1 MTSDSTR
8 ISESTRI
15 SDDAPAAA
23 GATGR
28 AGERASRSSTG
39 VLTDD
44 LVQAVLAVPGV
55 GGLEPGVTSTL
66 RALDAR
72 LRRRPEAVARY
83 GLHLE
88 EAQARV
94 VVEVG
99 LRTQEPLRQVVED
112 LQATVAGVL
121 EDAGHGDLEV
131 LVRVQSA

>member
-1 MTSDSTR
+1 MTSDSIRTSDGASPTR
-8 ISESTRI
+8 
-15 SDDAPAAA
+15 
-23 GATGR
+23 
-28 AGERASRSSTG
+28 TG

-44 LVQAVLAVPGV
+44 LVRAVLAVPGV

-83 GLHLE
+83 GLHLD
-88 EAQARV
+88 EAQSRV

-121 EDAGHGDLEV
+121 GASGHGDLEV

>member
-23 GATGR
+23 SATGR

-72 LRRRPEAVARY
+72 LRRRPDAVARY

-112 LQATVAGVL
+112 LQATVSEVL
-121 EDAGHGDLEV
+121 EDAGHGGLEV